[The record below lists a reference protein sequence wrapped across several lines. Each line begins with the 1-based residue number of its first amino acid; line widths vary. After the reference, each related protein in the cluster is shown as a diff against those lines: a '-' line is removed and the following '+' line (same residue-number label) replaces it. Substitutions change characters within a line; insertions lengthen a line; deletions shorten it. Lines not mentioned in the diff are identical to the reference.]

1 MNGKLDNLDSENL
14 RERKSASRL
23 IGKIG
28 GWATLA
34 AALIAAGL
42 AVYISVCS
50 ARGVPAKLFGR
61 SFARVMTGSMSPSIS
76 EGDYIIIKSG
86 DLNELKKGDI
96 ITFYSEDPT
105 IYGKLN
111 THRII
116 GVAENGSYITK
127 GDANTEADPV
137 TVKRSKIVG
146 KYAGKSRFLR
156 WVNSFASGKKLI
168 MIAAVIPMLGVAIYE
183 AATIGRITRESR
195 EERERAAAEEREKL
209 LREAIDEEKR
219 KLYEAAN
226 HEKENA
232 NTDNSDNA
240 NSEEAGE

>member
-1 MNGKLDNLDSENL
+1 MNGKHDNRNNRDSENL
-14 RERKSASRL
+14 RERKSAGRL

-28 GWATLA
+28 GWAALA
-34 AALIAAGL
+34 ATLIAAGL

-76 EGDYIIIKSG
+76 EGDYIIIKSAG
-86 DLNELKKGDI
+86 ELKKGDI
-96 ITFYSEDPT
+96 ITFYSDDPT

-116 GVAENGSYITK
+116 GVAEDGSYITK
-127 GDANTEADPV
+127 GDANAEADPV
-137 TVKRSKIVG
+137 TVKPSRIVG

-156 WVNSFASGKKLI
+156 WVNSFASSKKLI

-195 EERERAAAEEREKL
+195 EERERAAAEEREKR

-226 HEKENA
+226 RENENA
-232 NTDNSDNA
+232 NTD
-240 NSEEAGE
+240 SEEAGE

>member
-1 MNGKLDNLDSENL
+1 MNDKLDNHDSEN
-14 RERKSASRL
+14 RSAGRL

-28 GWATLA
+28 GWAALA

-50 ARGVPAKLFGR
+50 ARGVPTKLFGR
-61 SFARVMTGSMSPSIS
+61 SFARVMTGSMNPSIS

-116 GVAENGSYITK
+116 GVAEDGSYITK

-137 TVKRSKIVG
+137 TVKRSRIVG

-195 EERERAAAEEREKL
+195 EGRERSAAEEREKL

-219 KLYEAAN
+219 KLYKAAN

-232 NTDNSDNA
+232 NTDNSDNT

>member
-1 MNGKLDNLDSENL
+1 MNGKLDNLDIENV
-14 RERKSASRL
+14 RERRSAGRL

-28 GWATLA
+28 GWAALA

-96 ITFYSEDPT
+96 ITFYSEDPA

-116 GVAENGSYITK
+116 GVAQDGSYITK
-127 GDANTEADPV
+127 GDANAEADPV

-146 KYAGKSRFLR
+146 KYAQIALSAVGKLVRFGQKAYNDR
-156 WVNSFASGKKLI
+156 GGDTDAGGRDIRSGDH
-168 MIAAVIPMLGVAIYE
+168 
-183 AATIGRITRESR
+183 
-195 EERERAAAEEREKL
+195 RA
-209 LREAIDEEKR
+209 
-219 KLYEAAN
+219 
-226 HEKENA
+226 
-232 NTDNSDNA
+232 DNA
-240 NSEEAGE
+240 REPRGARACGG

>member
-1 MNGKLDNLDSENL
+1 MNGKLDNLDSENV
-14 RERKSASRL
+14 RERRSAGRL

-28 GWATLA
+28 GWAALA

-116 GVAENGSYITK
+116 GVAEDGSYITK
-127 GDANTEADPV
+127 GDANAEADPV

-156 WVNSFASGKKLI
+156 WVNSFASCKKLI
-168 MIAAVIPMLGVAIYE
+168 MIAAVIPMLGIAIYE

-195 EERERAAAEEREKL
+195 EEREREAAEEREKF

-219 KLYEAAN
+219 KLYEAEN
-226 HEKENA
+226 REKENA
-232 NTDNSDNA
+232 NTDNSDNT

>member
-1 MNGKLDNLDSENL
+1 
-14 RERKSASRL
+14 
-23 IGKIG
+23 
-28 GWATLA
+28 
-34 AALIAAGL
+34 
-42 AVYISVCS
+42 
-50 ARGVPAKLFGR
+50 
-61 SFARVMTGSMSPSIS
+61 MTGSMSPSIS

-96 ITFYSEDPT
+96 ITFYSEDTT

-116 GVAENGSYITK
+116 GVADDGSYITK

-137 TVKRSKIVG
+137 TVKRSRIVG

-168 MIAAVIPMLGVAIYE
+168 MIAAVISMLGVAIYE
-183 AATIGRITRESR
+183 AATIGRITRQSR

-219 KLYEAAN
+219 KLYEAEN
-226 HEKENA
+226 HENA
-232 NTDNSDNA
+232 DT

>member
-1 MNGKLDNLDSENL
+1 MNGKLDNLDSKN
-14 RERKSASRL
+14 KSAGRL

-28 GWATLA
+28 GWAALA

-116 GVAENGSYITK
+116 GVAEDGSYITK

-137 TVKRSKIVG
+137 TVKRSKIIG

-195 EERERAAAEEREKL
+195 EERERSAAEEREKL

-219 KLYEAAN
+219 KLYEAEN

-232 NTDNSDNA
+232 NTDNSDNT

>member
-1 MNGKLDNLDSENL
+1 MNDKLDNLDSENL
-14 RERKSASRL
+14 RERKSAGRL
-23 IGKIG
+23 IGKIS
-28 GWATLA
+28 GWAALA

-61 SFARVMTGSMSPSIS
+61 SFARVMTGSMNPSIS

-86 DLNELKKGDI
+86 GLNELKKGDI

-116 GVAENGSYITK
+116 GVADDGSYITK

-168 MIAAVIPMLGVAIYE
+168 MIATVIPMLGVAIYE

-195 EERERAAAEEREKL
+195 EERERAAAEEREKF

-219 KLYEAAN
+219 KLYEAEN

>member
-1 MNGKLDNLDSENL
+1 MNGKLDNLDSKNS
-14 RERKSASRL
+14 SAGRL

-28 GWATLA
+28 GWAALA

-76 EGDYIIIKSG
+76 EVDYIIIKSG

-116 GVAENGSYITK
+116 GVAEDGSYITK

-168 MIAAVIPMLGVAIYE
+168 MIAAEEQKVINELHYCFVKYPQQMQGKLKESAQ
-183 AATIGRITRESR
+183 AMRHITEDLD
-195 EERERAAAEEREKL
+195 KG
-209 LREAIDEEKR
+209 
-219 KLYEAAN
+219 Y
-226 HEKENA
+226 
-232 NTDNSDNA
+232 
-240 NSEEAGE
+240 EEARAVIDSVDKLGE